1 MILGE
6 VLADTELEN
15 DQLKSQYRLADT
27 ILRNGN
33 KLFICSKIIEA
44 EFEMI

>member
-6 VLADTELEN
+6 VSADTKLDN
-15 DQLKSQYRLADT
+15 DELKSQYRLADT

-33 KLFICSKIIEA
+33 KLFICSKVIEA